1 MGHWEVGHMTNY
13 QNGQKTKVVALHCSI
28 LNLVEL
34 YSEVLL
40 LWRLGALYTPPPIPT
55 GVLLDFTRT
64 PANFILADHHTN
76 LASQSYWSP
85 SKFLLESLRIVD
97 S

>member
-1 MGHWEVGHMTNY
+1 MTNY
-13 QNGQKTKVVALHCSI
+13 QNGQKTKVVALHCSF

-55 GVLLDFTRT
+55 GLLD
-64 PANFILADHHTN
+64 
-76 LASQSYWSP
+76 SYWILLGLQQISYWLITIQIWHP
-85 SKFLLESLRIVD
+85 SES
-97 S
+97 